1 MSKRNLLFITE
12 GEIDEP
18 KFIEKFLKKCM
29 SGVEYSIYSYSTT
42 IHTLAKLIFNK
53 NEEIDEDLDIKKV
66 LKEEETNLVK
76 REILEKDYTDI
87 VFVFDFEPHCDSP
100 EFKKVGKMIQHFNDS
115 ANMGKLY
122 INYPMM
128 QSYKHLKAMP
138 DSDFR
143 NRRIETIDVSNYKK
157 IVDRESE
164 YKNLKN
170 YNFPLCMKIIGHH
183 LMKANYI
190 VTRKYELMNK
200 EEFINL
206 DYLKI
211 YNIECEH
218 NEKEQWVDVLNTF
231 LFFLIEFNPTNMLEK
246 VNNFM

>member
-1 MSKRNLLFITE
+1 MSKRDLLFITE

-18 KFIEKFLKKCM
+18 RFIEKFFKK
-29 SGVEYSIYSYSTT
+29 SISNVEYSIYPYTTT

-66 LKEEETNLVK
+66 LKEQETDLIK
-76 REILEKDYTDI
+76 RRMLEKDYTDI
-87 VFVFDFEPHCDSP
+87 VLVFDFEPHCDSP
-100 EFKKVGKMIQHFNDS
+100 EFKKVGKMLEYFNDS

-128 QSYKHLKAMP
+128 QSYKHLKKFP
-138 DSDFR
+138 DNEFKDR
-143 NRRIETIDVSNYKK
+143 KIDTMDVSHYKR
-157 IVDRESE
+157 IVDKESG
-164 YKNLKN
+164 YKNLTN

-190 VTRKYELMNK
+190 ISNRYELMNK
-200 EEFINL
+200 EDFIKL

-211 YNIECEH
+211 YNIEKEH

-231 LFFLIEFNPTNMLEK
+231 LFFIIEFNPTIMLER